1 MELMHRHAA
10 AVALRL
16 AKSQREAY
24 DAAEEVAE
32 AAMEAAQEELL
43 AAQAKVHRAKELQ
56 ASAELQRAATKAAPK
71 EYKAL
76 RAALFDFGENYK
88 RKNGRYPKIGKDT
101 LEYEYRKCIERYSEL
116 KAKYPQIKK
125 CLKGTGQR

>member
-1 MELMHRHAA
+1 M
-10 AVALRL
+10 
-16 AKSQREAY
+16 
-24 DAAEEVAE
+24 
-32 AAMEAAQEELL
+32 
-43 AAQAKVHRAKELQ
+43 HRAKELQ
-56 ASAELQRAATKAAPK
+56 ASAELQHAATKAAQK

-88 RKNGRYPKIGKDT
+88 RKNGRYPNIGKDT